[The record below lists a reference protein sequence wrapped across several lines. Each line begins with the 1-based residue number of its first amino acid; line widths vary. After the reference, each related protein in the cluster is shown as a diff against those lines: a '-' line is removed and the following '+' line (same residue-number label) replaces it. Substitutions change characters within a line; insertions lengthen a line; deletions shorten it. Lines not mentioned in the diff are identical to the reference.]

1 MAYASF
7 ATLLNATETHGT
19 IAAAAAALEAEETDV
34 SVADIRARISDTLD
48 VMRAAIE
55 RGSVGDLRSKTGLT
69 GGDAAKILNTTATPV
84 RPIGGLFARVIGASV
99 ATAEVNAAMGR
110 IVAAPTA
117 GASGI
122 VPATIIVL
130 GDEYGLMQDQL
141 VDGLLTAGAIGGI
154 FAASATLSGA
164 VGGCQAETGTG
175 AAMAAGAATAML
187 GGTPAMV
194 GQAASL
200 AMQGLL
206 GLACD
211 PVAGLV
217 EVPCVMRNATGA
229 SVALAGAEMALA
241 GVEFPIP
248 LDDVVLAAARI
259 GASLPLS
266 IRETARGGLAVTPTG
281 LALTA
286 KVRRFLDGRE

>member
-7 ATLLNATETHGT
+7 STLLKAAEEHGT
-19 IAAAAAALEAEETDV
+19 IAAAAAALESEETDV
-34 SVADIRARISDTLD
+34 SVADIRVRMGEALQ

-55 RGSVGDLRSKTGLT
+55 RGSMGDLRSKTGLT
-69 GGDAAKILNTTATPV
+69 GGDAAKILDLEGTPA

-122 VPATIIVL
+122 VPAAIIVL
-130 GDEYGLMQDQL
+130 GEEYGLSEDAL
-141 VDGLLTAGAIGGI
+141 IDGLLTAGAIGGI

-175 AAMAAGAATAML
+175 AAMAAAAAASML
-187 GGTPAMV
+187 GGSPDTV

-241 GVEFPIP
+241 GVRFPIP
-248 LDDVVLAAARI
+248 LDDVVFAAARI
-259 GASLPLS
+259 GSSLPPS

-281 LALTA
+281 LELTA
-286 KVRRFLDGRE
+286 RVRREMDGRA

>member
-7 ATLLNATETHGT
+7 ATLLKAAEHHGT
-19 IAAAAAALEAEETDV
+19 IAAAAVALEAEESGA
-34 SVADIRARISDTLD
+34 SVADIRARIADTLD

-69 GGDAAKILNTTATPV
+69 GGDAAKILNTADTPV
-84 RPIGGLFARVIGASV
+84 RPIGGLFARVVGASV

-130 GDEYGLMQDQL
+130 GDEYGLDRDQL

-175 AAMAAGAATAML
+175 AAMAAAAATAML
-187 GGTPAMV
+187 GGTPEMV

-286 KVRRFLDGRE
+286 KVRRFLVGRE